1 MFGGAAPERVG
12 DVDRDAGPLREA
24 DGNTTVAGL
33 DNTATW
39 PGVNQT
45 SRIVAATPM
54 WSHLLGVAGGVAL
67 LRPGHR
73 RHRHRGRVPS

>member
-54 WSHLLGVAGGVAL
+54 WSHLLGVAGGVACTEAW
-67 LRPGHR
+67 PPATSPPS
-73 RHRHRGRVPS
+73 RVPS